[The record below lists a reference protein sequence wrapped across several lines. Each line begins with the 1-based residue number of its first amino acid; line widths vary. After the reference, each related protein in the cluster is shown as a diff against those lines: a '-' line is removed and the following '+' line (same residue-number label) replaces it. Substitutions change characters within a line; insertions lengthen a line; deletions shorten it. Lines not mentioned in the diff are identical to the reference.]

1 MTEVVIPQ
9 NVQVK
14 AFSSKRIPREDRIR
28 QDEEELE
35 RLKSELQPA
44 AVAADSEEDANTP
57 EPESAEEKTFK
68 KRYGDLRRHSQ
79 KMQIDMQAQLDE
91 MKAQLEQATRK
102 EMRLPKSEEDLQAWA
117 SQYPDVYKIIET
129 IAMKKSREQA
139 SSMEDRLKR
148 VDEMEKQAQRDK
160 AEVELMRLHPDFDVI
175 RDDDAFHEWVE
186 AQPKWVQNALYEN
199 DTDAV
204 SAARAIDLY
213 KADKGM
219 SKAKAKPNR
228 GAADSV
234 NTRGGKSQPSGDGSE
249 GFIYESQIAKMSD
262 KEYTERQDEIMKA
275 QRSGK
280 IVYDISGNAR

>member
-35 RLKSELQPA
+35 RLKAEMMPA
-44 AVAADSEEDANTP
+44 ADNVADNAEEENNSSNE
-57 EPESAEEKTFK
+57 EPASAEEKTFK

-79 KMQIDMQAQLDE
+79 KMQTDMQRQLDE
-91 MKAQLEQATRK
+91 MKEQLEQATRK
-102 EMRLPKSEEDLQAWA
+102 EMKLPKSEEDLQAWA

-175 RDDDAFHEWVE
+175 RDDDAFHSWVE
-186 AQPKWVQNALYEN
+186 EQPKWVQNALYEN
-199 DTDAV
+199 DTDAI
-204 SAARAIDLY
+204 SAARAII
-213 KADKGM
+213 
-219 SKAKAKPNR
+219 
-228 GAADSV
+228 
-234 NTRGGKSQPSGDGSE
+234 KSFGWG
-249 GFIYESQIAKMSD
+249 YEWL
-262 KEYTERQDEIMKA
+262 R
-275 QRSGK
+275 
-280 IVYDISGNAR
+280 

>member
-35 RLKSELQPA
+35 RLKKELQPA
-44 AVAADSEEDANTP
+44 AEASEDAGDEA
-57 EPESAEEKTFK
+57 EPASAEEKTFK

-79 KMQIDMQAQLDE
+79 KMQIDMQTQIDE

-102 EMRLPKSEEDLQAWA
+102 EMKLPKSEEDLQAWA

-148 VDEMEKQAQRDK
+148 VDEMEKQTQREK
-160 AEVELMRLHPDFDVI
+160 AEMELMRLHPDFDVI
-175 RDDDAFHEWVE
+175 RDDDGFHEWVE

-213 KADKGM
+213 KADMGM
-219 SKAKAKPNR
+219 TKAKAKPNR
-228 GAADSV
+228 GAAESV
-234 NTRGGKSQPSGDGSE
+234 NTRGGKSQPSADNTDGV
-249 GFIYESQIAKMSD
+249 IYESQIAKMSD
-262 KEYTERQDEIMKA
+262 REYTERQDEIMKA